1 MDGRQQEDTF
11 PDPALR
17 WQPCDASSAFYLF
30 IMSLDSPATVA
41 PGVAE
46 SSLPA
51 VLPKQLDL
59 NELQRAPM
67 EELQALA
74 TAFGVRREPP
84 RPRHPLVCEI
94 LRVGL
99 VRGIPVV
106 AEGIL
111 EMGSEPFGFLRWPAC
126 NFHACAEDLYVPA
139 PLIRQHS
146 LAAGHRVRGT
156 VRAGRD
162 KEKYMALDQVT
173 AIEGIPVERWTPPK
187 PFDSLT
193 PLFPSERI
201 ILESPAYGP
210 PTVRAVD
217 LVATLGRGQ
226 RGLILAPP
234 RTGKTI
240 LLKHIAK
247 AIRATYPE
255 IHLILLLVD
264 ERPEEVTDFRAA
276 VDAEIFSSTFDES
289 ATRHVAVAEL
299 VGERAKRL
307 VELGG
312 HVVILLDSITRLSR
326 GYNNLTGGKGRL
338 MSGGLDTKA
347 LVKPKKFFSSARNTE
362 EGGSLTILATALVDT
377 GSRADEVIFEEFKG
391 TGNMELHL
399 DRELVE
405 KRVYPAIHILK
416 SGTRREELL
425 FHPDEL
431 ARVQLL
437 RKQLGQ
443 MPPLEGMEVLL
454 QNINATKSNME
465 LLLMGMRT

>member
-1 MDGRQQEDTF
+1 
-11 PDPALR
+11 
-17 WQPCDASSAFYLF
+17 
-30 IMSLDSPATVA
+30 
-41 PGVAE
+41 
-46 SSLPA
+46 
-51 VLPKQLDL
+51 
-59 NELQRAPM
+59 
-67 EELQALA
+67 
-74 TAFGVRREPP
+74 
-84 RPRHPLVCEI
+84 
-94 LRVGL
+94 
-99 VRGIPVV
+99 
-106 AEGIL
+106 
-111 EMGSEPFGFLRWPAC
+111 MGTDPFGFLRWPDC
-126 NFHACAEDLYVPA
+126 NFLPCPEDLYVPA
-139 PLIRQHS
+139 PLIRQHG

-173 AIEGIPVERWTPPK
+173 AVEGIPVERWTAPK

-201 ILESPAYGP
+201 ILESQYYHT

-217 LVATLGRGQ
+217 LVSTLGRGQ

-234 RTGKTI
+234 RTGKTV

-247 AIRATYPE
+247 AIRAASPV

-264 ERPEEVTDFRAA
+264 ERPEEVTDFKES
-276 VDAEIFSSTFDES
+276 VDAEIFSSTFDEPS
-289 ATRHVAVAEL
+289 TRHVAVAEL

-307 VELGG
+307 VELGA

-326 GYNNLTGGKGRL
+326 GYNALQGNKGKL
-338 MSGGLDTKA
+338 MSGGLDSKA
-347 LVKPKKFFSSARNTE
+347 LTKPKKFFSSARKTE

-377 GSRADEVIFEEFKG
+377 GSKADEVIFEEFKG

-405 KRVYPAIHILK
+405 KRIYPAIHILK

-425 FHPDEL
+425 YHPDEL
-431 ARVQLL
+431 ERVQML
-437 RKQLGQ
+437 RKQLAA

-454 QNINATKSNME
+454 ENINATKSNME
-465 LLLMGMRT
+465 LLLAGLRS

>member
-1 MDGRQQEDTF
+1 
-11 PDPALR
+11 
-17 WQPCDASSAFYLF
+17 
-30 IMSLDSPATVA
+30 MSLDSPAPAA
-41 PGVAE
+41 PSVAE
-46 SSLPA
+46 DAPAATPLPA
-51 VLPKQLDL
+51 QVDL
-59 NELQRAPM
+59 NELQRAPLD
-67 EELQALA
+67 ELHALA
-74 TAFGVRREPP
+74 SALGVRNQPP
-84 RPRHPLVCEI
+84 RPRHALVCEI
-94 LRVGL
+94 MRASLA
-99 VRGIPVV
+99 RGIPAV
-106 AEGIL
+106 AEGVL
-111 EMGSEPFGFLRWPAC
+111 ETGNDPFGFLRWPAC
-126 NFHACAEDLYVPA
+126 NFQACPEDIYVPA
-139 PLIRQHS
+139 PLIRQHT
-146 LAAGHRVRGT
+146 LAAGHRVRGV

-162 KEKYMALDQVT
+162 KEKYMALDRVT

-187 PFDSLT
+187 PFDALT
-193 PLFPSERI
+193 PMFPNERI
-201 ILESPAYGP
+201 ILESQHYHT
-210 PTVRAVD
+210 PTVRAID

-234 RTGKTI
+234 RVGKTI

-247 AIRATYPE
+247 AVRASHPE

-264 ERPEEVTDFRAA
+264 ERPEEVTDFRNA
-276 VDAEIFSSTFDES
+276 VDAEIFSSTFDEPS
-289 ATRHVAVAEL
+289 ARHVAVAEL
-299 VGERAKRL
+299 VAERAKRI

-312 HVVILLDSITRLSR
+312 HVVILLDSITRLAR

-347 LVKPKKFFSSARNTE
+347 LIKPKKFFSSARNTE

-437 RKQLGQ
+437 RKGLGQ
-443 MPPLEGMEVLL
+443 LPPLEGMEVLL

>member
-1 MDGRQQEDTF
+1 
-11 PDPALR
+11 
-17 WQPCDASSAFYLF
+17 
-30 IMSLDSPATVA
+30 MSLDSPAADAPVVA
-41 PGVAE
+41 DPSPAAVV
-46 SSLPA
+46 LPA
-51 VLPKQLDL
+51 RLDL
-59 NELQRAPM
+59 NELQRAP
-67 EELQALA
+67 LDDLHALA
-74 TAFGVRREPP
+74 AALGVRHQPP
-84 RPRHPLVCEI
+84 RPRHALVCEI
-94 LRVGL
+94 LRAGL
-99 VRGIPVV
+99 GRGIPAE

-111 EMGSEPFGFLRWPAC
+111 ETGNDPFGFLRWPAC
-126 NFHACAEDLYVPA
+126 NFQACPEDLYVPA
-139 PLIRQHS
+139 PIIRQHG

-156 VRAGRD
+156 IRAGRD
-162 KEKYMALDQVT
+162 KEKYMALDQVV
-173 AIEGIPVERWTPPK
+173 AVEGIPVERWTAPK
-187 PFDSLT
+187 PFDALT

-210 PTVRAVD
+210 PSVRAVD

-240 LLKHIAK
+240 LLKHIAR
-247 AIRATYPE
+247 AIRTAYPE

-276 VDAEIFSSTFDES
+276 VDAEIFSSTFDEPS
-289 ATRHVAVAEL
+289 TRHVAVAEL
-299 VGERAKRL
+299 VSERAKRL

-347 LVKPKKFFSSARNTE
+347 LIKPKHFFASARNTE

-405 KRVYPAIHILK
+405 KRIYPAIHILK

-431 ARVQLL
+431 ERVQLL

-443 MPPLEGMEVLL
+443 LPPLEGMEVLL
-454 QNINATKSNME
+454 ENINATKSNME
-465 LLLMGMRT
+465 LLLLGMRG